1 MNTGEAT
8 QMGMP
13 AKNVY
18 GSDYGM
24 SNAALNPSKNG
35 ASETIFRFNV

>member
-1 MNTGEAT
+1 
-8 QMGMP
+8 MGMP

-24 SNAALNPSKNG
+24 NQTALRLSKNG
-35 ASETIFRFNV
+35 NSKVIFRFNV

>member
-18 GSDYGM
+18 GSDYGV
-24 SNAALNPSKNG
+24 NQTALSPSKNG